1 MKNEILTKIQAY
13 YEEVNPPVMTFDHW
27 IRPNIISFSPGEVT
41 ITWNPKDVH
50 INRYGAIH
58 GGALAGL
65 VDVVGA
71 IATLSLGKRVVT
83 TDMNLSFLKMGK
95 LETTITAKAH
105 VFHRGRS
112 IMRTSVEFFNENHQ
126 LLVKAQLSF
135 FVLGD
140 LSLE

>member
-1 MKNEILTKIQAY
+1 MKEEILTKLKQY
-13 YEEVNPPVMTFDHW
+13 YTEEGKDQTFDHW
-27 IRPNIISFSPGEVT
+27 IRPNITHLEPGLVEVV
-41 ITWNPKDVH
+41 WKPNEVSM
-50 INRYGAIH
+50 NRYGAIH

-83 TDMNLSFLKMGK
+83 TDMNISFLKTG
-95 LETTITAKAH
+95 TIDTILTAKGI

-112 IMRTSVEFFNENHQ
+112 LMRTTVEFFNPNNQ
-126 LLVKAQLSF
+126 CLVKAQLSF

>member
-1 MKNEILTKIQAY
+1 MNQEILTKIKQY
-13 YEEVNPPVMTFDHW
+13 YSIKGESQTFDHW
-27 IRPNIISFSPGEVT
+27 IQPHITHLEPGSVEINWKPN
-41 ITWNPKDVH
+41 DVSM
-50 INRYGAIH
+50 NRYGAIH

-83 TDMNLSFLKMGK
+83 TDMSISFLKMGTADT
-95 LETTITAKAH
+95 LITAKGF

-112 IMRTSVEFFNENHQ
+112 IMRTTVEFFNQNNQ
-126 LLVKAQLSF
+126 SLVKAQLSF

>member
-1 MKNEILTKIQAY
+1 MHQPFIDKIKQY
-13 YEEVNPPVMTFDHW
+13 YDQHDQTDTFDHL
-27 IRPNIISFSPGEVT
+27 IAPYILRLEVGLAT
-41 ITWNPKDVH
+41 IQWDAKS
-50 INRYGAIH
+50 IFMNRYGAIH

-83 TDMNLSFLKMGK
+83 TDLSISFLKMGT
-95 LETTITAKAH
+95 LETTIRAEAY

-112 IMRTSVEFFNENHQ
+112 IMRTSVQLFNERDQ
-126 LLVKAQLSF
+126 LMVQAQLSF

-140 LSLE
+140 LTLE

>member
-1 MKNEILTKIQAY
+1 MNPDIIHQIKAY
-13 YEEVNPPVMTFDHW
+13 YSTQGDKETFDHF
-27 IRPNIISFSPGEVT
+27 IQPNITSLEPGKAT
-41 ITWNPKDVH
+41 ITWQAKDVFM
-50 INRYGAIH
+50 NRYGAIH

-83 TDMNLSFLKMGK
+83 TDMTLSFLKMGTK
-95 LETTITAKAH
+95 DTMIRAEAH

-112 IMRTSVEFFNENHQ
+112 LMRTLVQFFNERDQ
-126 LLVKAQLSF
+126 LMVQAQLSF

-140 LSLE
+140 LTIE

>member
-13 YEEVNPPVMTFDHW
+13 YEENNPSLTTFDHW
-27 IRPNIISFSPGEVT
+27 IQPTITAFIPGEVT
-41 ITWNPKDVH
+41 IAWKPKNIH
-50 INRYGAIH
+50 MNRYGAIH

-83 TDMNLSFLKMGK
+83 TDMNISFLKMGT
-95 LETTITAKAH
+95 LDTTLTAKGI

-112 IMRTSVEFFNENHQ
+112 IMRTSVEFFNEQNQ
-126 LLVKAQLSF
+126 LLLRAQLSF

>member
-1 MKNEILTKIQAY
+1 MHQPLLDKIKQY
-13 YEEVNPPVMTFDHW
+13 YDQTNQTDTFDHF
-27 IRPNIISFSPGEVT
+27 ISPHIVRLEPGLAT
-41 ITWNPKDVH
+41 IQWDAKS
-50 INRYGAIH
+50 IFMNRYGAIH

-83 TDMNLSFLKMGK
+83 TDLSVSFLKMGT
-95 LETTITAKAH
+95 LETTIRAEAH

-112 IMRTSVEFFNENHQ
+112 IMRTSVQFFNEHDQ
-126 LLVKAQLSF
+126 LMVQAQLSF

-140 LSLE
+140 LTLD

>member
-1 MKNEILTKIQAY
+1 MKEEILTKLKQY
-13 YEEVNPPVMTFDHW
+13 YSEISTDGTFDHW
-27 IRPNIISFSPGEVT
+27 IHPNIIHLEPGSVEISWKPSEVSM
-41 ITWNPKDVH
+41 
-50 INRYGAIH
+50 NRYGAIH

-83 TDMNLSFLKMGK
+83 TDMSISFLKMGT
-95 LETTITAKAH
+95 LDTVITAKAF

-112 IMRTSVEFFNENHQ
+112 IMRTTVEFFNQNNQ
-126 LLVKAQLSF
+126 CLVKAQLSF

>member
-1 MKNEILTKIQAY
+1 MDQPLLDKIKHY
-13 YEEVNPPVMTFDHW
+13 YEQQDQTDTFDHF
-27 IRPNIISFSPGEVT
+27 IAPHIVRLEPGLAT
-41 ITWNPKDVH
+41 IQWHAKS
-50 INRYGAIH
+50 IYMNRYGAIH

-83 TDMNLSFLKMGK
+83 TDLSVSFLKMGTID
-95 LETTITAKAH
+95 TTIRAEAH

-112 IMRTSVEFFNENHQ
+112 ILRTSVQFFNEHDQ
-126 LLVKAQLSF
+126 LMVQAQLSF

-140 LSLE
+140 LTLE